1 MIGRVLWS
9 TNRTGEIVGDKAGNE
24 RPPNAGL
31 VAQGLTKSY
40 GGRLAADDVSFTVR
54 GSEITGFLG
63 PNGSGKSTTMRMLV
77 GLSRPDR
84 GQSLLDGTPVARYH
98 NPGLRLGA
106 LLDASA
112 IHDGRSVRETMS
124 IATQTMGLA
133 RSTGDEWLSRV
144 GLASVARRRAGTLS
158 LGMRQ
163 RLGLAI
169 ACVGSPR
176 YLVLDEPMNGL
187 DTEGIGW
194 VKALLRRVADDGA
207 GVLISTHLIGEIEDL
222 ADRVVVIDRGRVV
235 VEADPRELGARRT
248 LVRSADDMELVRAL
262 EVAGHPATT
271 TAHGV
276 TTAAATDVV
285 GRVALSAA
293 ISLIELREERA
304 KLASFVLDNTRGEFA
319 ARDVLEQAGAS
330 AVAVVPASEGT
341 SS

>member
-1 MIGRVLWS
+1 MRVQ
-9 TNRTGEIVGDKAGNE
+9 GGNE
-24 RPPNAGL
+24 SPVSAGL

-40 GGRLAADDVSFTVR
+40 GGRLAADDVSFSVR
-54 GSEITGFLG
+54 GGEITGFLG

-84 GQSLLDGTPVARYH
+84 GQAILDGTPVAAYH

-106 LLDASA
+106 LLDAGA
-112 IHDGRSVRETMS
+112 IHGGRSVRETMT

-144 GLASVARRRAGTLS
+144 GLSSVARRRAGTLS

-163 RLGLAI
+163 RLGLAV

-194 VKALLRRVADDGA
+194 VKSLLRRVADDGA

-235 VEADPRELGARRT
+235 IEADPHELGAPLT
-248 LVRSADDMELVRAL
+248 VVRSADDAALVRAL
-262 EVAGHPATT
+262 EAAGCPAMTT
-271 TAHGV
+271 SHGV

-293 ISLIELREERA
+293 VALIELREERA
-304 KLASFVLDNTRGEFA
+304 RLASFVLDNTRGEFA
-319 ARDVLEQAGAS
+319 ARDGLETVGTPSMATE
-330 AVAVVPASEGT
+330 PRPERT